1 MIEVVTT
8 FNDGA
13 TRYYAGER
21 VSENNFHPENL
32 KKFLEYGWAKEQG
45 ADAAPLAQGVE
56 ATLDIHNGSQGH
68 KTKVI

>member
-13 TRYYAGER
+13 TRYYEGELA
-21 VSENNFHPENL
+21 SENNFQPEHL

-56 ATLDIHNGSQGH
+56 ATLDIHNGQIGH
-68 KTKVI
+68 KAKVI

>member
-8 FNDGA
+8 FNDGP

-21 VSENNFHPENL
+21 VSENNFQPEHL

-45 ADAAPLAQGVE
+45 AASAPLAQGVE
-56 ATLDIHNGSQGH
+56 ATLDIHNGQQGQAS
-68 KTKVI
+68 KVI

>member
-13 TRYYAGER
+13 VRYYAGER
-21 VSENNFHPENL
+21 VSENNFQPENL

-45 ADAAPLAQGVE
+45 AAGVPLPEGVG
-56 ATLDIHNGSQGH
+56 ADLDIHNGRIGH
-68 KTKVI
+68 NSKVI